1 MKQPK
6 IKKESPEK
14 AAPGAGCGG
23 AQSPTRVCGD
33 PTPLRCDGNGP
44 GRRICPQGG
53 DFPLAGP
60 KRCAVPSTQ
69 RWAASCPSP
78 GLSPPGGLLASTC
91 CQPKSLEVVV
101 VGWGQKNGFQFIS
114 CPGKA
119 PVCPLRLLGDQ
130 VPVTSSAPQGT
141 PQHQILARAA
151 QTLSSACPSMG
162 TSTPPWG
169 TKAIVV
175 PLKHWQ
181 GFSSWSPFCETP
193 HRPSSSAGRGEPQ
206 LIALAPVVQEG
217 GERSKEGG
225 FFCLVGFY
233 SFLNC
238 FLRVTAEGN
247 VVPAAGR
254 GFLGCAVPVPP

>member
-23 AQSPTRVCGD
+23 AQSPTRVCRD

-60 KRCAVPSTQ
+60 QRCAVPSTQ

-91 CQPKSLEVVV
+91 CRPQSLEVVV

-130 VPVTSSAPQGT
+130 VPITSSAPQGT

-181 GFSSWSPFCETP
+181 GFGSWSPFCETP
-193 HRPSSSAGRGEPQ
+193 HRPSSSAGRGGTPTYCSGSCR
-206 LIALAPVVQEG
+206 AG
-217 GERSKEGG
+217 
-225 FFCLVGFY
+225 
-233 SFLNC
+233 
-238 FLRVTAEGN
+238 
-247 VVPAAGR
+247 GR
-254 GFLGCAVPVPP
+254 GKEQRGWGFLFGWFLLLFELFPESYG